1 MKTIKIFDTTL
12 RDGEQSPGCSMNLS
26 EKLEVARQ
34 LERLGVDVIEAGFAI
49 SSPEDFES
57 VQAIA
62 KAVKKPVVA
71 SLARCVKGD
80 IDRAW
85 EAVKVAAHPRIHVF
99 LATSPIHMEYKL
111 KITPDEAI
119 SRISEMVRY
128 AHSLCE
134 DIEFSAEDAS
144 RSDKDFLVQVFNTAI
159 ESGATTINIP
169 DTVGYATPQE
179 MFELTSYIRERLVK
193 PENVTISVHCHDDL
207 GLSTACSLAAV
218 MAGATQVECT
228 INGIGERA
236 GNTSMEE
243 IVMGIKTRAPY
254 YNAKTNIDTTQIYR
268 ASRLITSITGVAV
281 PPNKAIIGANAFA
294 HEAGIHQHGMLANPE
309 TYEIMKPTDIGIP
322 QNKMVLGK
330 HSGKHAFEDRL
341 LELGYSVD
349 EEKLANVFAAFKVL
363 ADKKKVVSDRDI
375 EALLDLSISDIN
387 GQAKYEFVGYV
398 INSGTM
404 ISSTGTIK
412 LRVGDETIEKVATG
426 EGPVDACYKAIEKI
440 AKTGYALDNYTIHSV
455 SEGED
460 AQGEVIV
467 KLRKDGE
474 IVTGRGLSTDI
485 VEASIKS
492 YLSAVNK
499 IIV

>member
-62 KAVKKPVVA
+62 KAVKRPVVA

-159 ESGATTINIP
+159 ESGATT
-169 DTVGYATPQE
+169 
-179 MFELTSYIRERLVK
+179 
-193 PENVTISVHCHDDL
+193 
-207 GLSTACSLAAV
+207 
-218 MAGATQVECT
+218 
-228 INGIGERA
+228 
-236 GNTSMEE
+236 
-243 IVMGIKTRAPY
+243 
-254 YNAKTNIDTTQIYR
+254 
-268 ASRLITSITGVAV
+268 
-281 PPNKAIIGANAFA
+281 
-294 HEAGIHQHGMLANPE
+294 
-309 TYEIMKPTDIGIP
+309 
-322 QNKMVLGK
+322 
-330 HSGKHAFEDRL
+330 
-341 LELGYSVD
+341 
-349 EEKLANVFAAFKVL
+349 
-363 ADKKKVVSDRDI
+363 
-375 EALLDLSISDIN
+375 
-387 GQAKYEFVGYV
+387 
-398 INSGTM
+398 
-404 ISSTGTIK
+404 
-412 LRVGDETIEKVATG
+412 
-426 EGPVDACYKAIEKI
+426 
-440 AKTGYALDNYTIHSV
+440 
-455 SEGED
+455 
-460 AQGEVIV
+460 
-467 KLRKDGE
+467 
-474 IVTGRGLSTDI
+474 
-485 VEASIKS
+485 
-492 YLSAVNK
+492 
-499 IIV
+499 